1 MKAPLTMRTI
11 SQFLLAFARNR
22 SERVSTTFVVSRF
35 SAYVVPRRHFGNTG
49 SSSISQSR
57 DRDIV
62 TCSRNSVS
70 ENQIEDIGNE
80 HNWLVVGDGDLS
92 YSATIAE
99 DLAKK
104 NIRLFATVLED
115 ETAHDTVYKRSSQNK
130 AAILSCPKR
139 NNYSA
144 TISNTTENPTMSS
157 ATTTSESQ
165 HLVRFGID
173 ATRLK
178 DFFPSD
184 EFQTIEFNFPHWGG
198 KTNAKRNRQLLDSFL
213 ASSCKVL
220 HKEGKIVISLCEGQG
235 GFPASNGT

>member
-11 SQFLLAFARNR
+11 TQFLLAFARNR
-22 SERVSTTFVVSRF
+22 SERVLTTSVVSGF
-35 SAYVVPRRHFGNTG
+35 SPSIVPRIHFINAGL
-49 SSSISQSR
+49 SSTDRFR
-57 DRDIV
+57 DRRIA
-62 TCSRNSVS
+62 TCRRNSVS

-104 NIRLFATVLED
+104 NVRLFATVLED
-115 ETAHDTVYKRSSQNK
+115 ESAHDTVYKRSSQNK

-144 TISNTTENPTMSS
+144 TISNTTENPTMAS
-157 ATTTSESQ
+157 ATISSESQ
-165 HLVRFGID
+165 HLVRFGVN

-198 KTNAKRNRQLLDSFL
+198 KTNAKRNRQLLDSFM

-220 HKEGKIVISLCEGQG
+220 HKEGEIIISLCEGQG